1 MRISDWSS
9 DVCSSDLSVGCVNL
23 DRSECA
29 FKSRRIKGLLIL
41 TPSDRSHE
49 ALVIQV
55 DALTPHRDD
64 RAFNTSILQ
73 MKTVKLNILRVGNG
87 GKVCLSVCGTVVILN
102 GVKCPLN
109 LSQNGDV
116 FRQSNFKPSP
126 EDRKSD

>member
-1 MRISDWSS
+1 M
-9 DVCSSDLSVGCVNL
+9 
-23 DRSECA
+23 SECA

-102 GVKCPLN
+102 G
-109 LSQNGDV
+109 GD
-116 FRQSNFKPSP
+116 RQSTRLNSSHESAPRFQS
-126 EDRKSD
+126 SA

>member
-9 DVCSSDLSVGCVNL
+9 DGCSSDLCLTGPSVNTVDCAVRPSVGCVNL

-49 ALVIQV
+49 AMVIQV

-64 RAFNTSILQ
+64 RACNTSIWQ
-73 MKTVKLNILRVGNG
+73 MQTFKLNILRF
-87 GKVCLSVCGTVVILN
+87 S
-102 GVKCPLN
+102 KCA
-109 LSQNGDV
+109 
-116 FRQSNFKPSP
+116 K
-126 EDRKSD
+126 